1 MNKITSKEKELLF
14 QISEYQ
20 LLSIN
25 QIMLLTGKGK
35 REVQRKIE
43 NLRNKDFITFLN
55 MKKSD
60 IKGRTEY
67 ISFVSDTGATILQN
81 EIEEQVHTATDRI
94 VFKNFHIAN
103 HQMLLNWFRIH
114 LNYIPI
120 KLPDLT
126 TDFISSTTPFLPL
139 KNCGLPLISEH
150 FESEQTRIDFIPD
163 GVFYIKSEKQNKSIL
178 FFLEVDMGTE
188 PLTTKS
194 SRTNTITTKIKNYR
208 AYFQSEKYKRYQKKW
223 NTLFNGFR
231 LLFLT
236 NSLERKTSI
245 CELVSSD
252 KSNKFIWATDQ
263 NDLFENG
270 LGGKIWSRGCKLH
283 TPKESILGP
292 TLNFEER
299 LFPL

>member
-1 MNKITSKEKELLF
+1 MQKITSKEKELLF

-25 QIMLLTGKGK
+25 QIMLLTDKGK

-55 MKKSD
+55 MKTTGK
-60 IKGRTEY
+60 KGRSEF

-81 EIEEQVHTATDRI
+81 EIEEQVHTSTDRI
-94 VFKNFHIAN
+94 ILKNFHIAK

-114 LNYIPI
+114 LNYIPT

-139 KNCGLPLISEH
+139 KNSGLPLISEH
-150 FESEQTRIDFIPD
+150 FETEQTEIDFIPD
-163 GVFYIKSEKQNKSIL
+163 GVFYIKSENQNKSLL

-188 PLTTKS
+188 PLTTKT
-194 SRTNTITTKIKNYR
+194 SRTNSIATKIKNYR

-236 NSLERKTSI
+236 NSQERKTSI
-245 CELVSSD
+245 CELVSLD
-252 KSNKFIWATDQ
+252 KTNTFIWATPQ
-263 NDLFENG
+263 NDLFEKG
-270 LGGKIWSRGCKLH
+270 LGGNIWARGCNLH
-283 TPKESILGP
+283 TPKESIIGP

-299 LFPL
+299 LV